1 MPVHP
6 RIAVIGYGAI
16 TREIVTVMGA
26 RGDLSRLAAVL
37 VKPAQREARRAEAA
51 GRFAVT
57 DDAAAL
63 VAARPDIVL
72 ECAGHGGVAAHGA
85 AVLRAGLDL
94 VVCSVGALSDPAV
107 TKALRAAAAAGRAGI
122 LIPSGA
128 VAGIDGLI
136 AARTA
141 GLRSVTYTSVKAPHA
156 WTGTP
161 AERALDLGTV
171 AAATPF
177 FEGTAREAAR
187 DYPQNANVGATVAF
201 AGLGLDRTR
210 VKLVA
215 DPAATGPLGIIEAGG
230 AFGRFRFE
238 ILAYAAPDNP
248 KTSLLTA
255 HSMLAAADHG
265 TTFALPDDN

>member
-6 RIAVIGYGAI
+6 RIAVVGYGAI
-16 TREIVTVMGA
+16 TREIVKVMGA

-37 VKPAQREARRAEAA
+37 VKPAHLDSRRAEAA

-63 VAARPDIVL
+63 AAARPDVVL

-85 AVLRAGLDL
+85 AILAAGLDL
-94 VVCSVGALSDPAV
+94 VVCSVGALADDAIA
-107 TKALRAAAAAGRAGI
+107 TTLRRAAAGRARV
-122 LIPSGA
+122 LIPAGA

-141 GLRSVTYTSVKAPHA
+141 GLESVTYTSVKAPHA
-156 WTGTP
+156 WAGTP
-161 AERALDLGTV
+161 AERTLDLGAV

-177 FEGTAREAAR
+177 FAGTAREAAR
-187 DYPQNANVGATVAF
+187 DFPQNANVGATVAF

-210 VKLVA
+210 VRLVA
-215 DPAATGPLGIIEAGG
+215 DPAATGPLGIIEAAG

-265 TTFALPDDN
+265 TAFDLPAA